1 MDIQQRFIDRMTNV
15 KNSGELVDASQDV
28 LRFNDY
34 AARLDQMA
42 AFIAVVED
50 DKVRKA
56 GMAMLSDIAEQ
67 ITLYTENLIVQR
79 ELVHKLIQAANDTR
93 RALLNSRTSLPE
105 KGLSKRLFDLFG
117 KNKQTHNE
125 LALLEKIADNEQ
137 RARQAE
143 RKIIHLRTQLE
154 HSYMVRCELLQQSL
168 MHNGVSISGA
178 YLPKLE
184 DQMAVLDHMAQYN
197 STIDI
202 GSLKGLFMMK
212 SSDVPCIGFSQNKNV
227 AKPET
232 FSTQEVKKEVPKVRA
247 PSTKPRSVVQ
257 KQNTAPSTATVLGKE
272 V

>member
-42 AFIAVVED
+42 AFISVVED
-50 DKVRKA
+50 QKVRDA

-79 ELVHKLIQAANDTR
+79 ELVHKQLQDANDAR
-93 RALLNSRTSLPE
+93 RTLLHSRTSLPT
-105 KGLSKRLFDLFG
+105 KGLAKLAFKLVG
-117 KNKQTHNE
+117 KNKQARIE
-125 LALLEKIADNEQ
+125 LVLLEKIADKEQ

-168 MHNGVSISGA
+168 LHNGVSISGA

-184 DQMAVLDHMAQYN
+184 DQMQILDRMAEYN
-197 STIDI
+197 TTLDI
-202 GSLKGLFMMK
+202 GSLKGLFMLK
-212 SSDVPCIGFSQNKNV
+212 SSDVPSIGFSPAKNKAV
-227 AKPET
+227 METSATLEIAKT
-232 FSTQEVKKEVPKVRA
+232 TPKVRSVKPKTGVPKSPQA
-247 PSTKPRSVVQ
+247 PS
-257 KQNTAPSTATVLGKE
+257 AATVLNKE
-272 V
+272 A